1 MREPAIISG
10 WKSLLGAMA
19 GTIFVSPVLAYG
31 WGLVCLRLEWTS
43 QFVIMLGTSAAF
55 ALGALIGAVLLRR
68 LWGTG

>member
-1 MREPAIISG
+1 
-10 WKSLLGAMA
+10 MA